1 MPIWKIWDHD
11 RTDKPTQKVDR
22 RRLQQKRQRRYKPTS
37 ITNKLKVTET
47 IRSTSRASE
56 PVILKKYVQAK
67 FDDLEEVMME
77 KNDALYGDA
86 FND

>member
-37 ITNKLKVTET
+37 ITHKLKVTET
-47 IRSTSRASE
+47 IRSTNRASE
-56 PVILKKYVQAK
+56 PVKLKKYLQAK
-67 FDDLEEVMME
+67 FDDLEDVVLK